1 MKCPC
6 CGAAKLIH
14 DTSDMSY
21 AYQGRSTVIP
31 GVTGDFCPTCGAIA
45 SSREHGERHI
55 ELVGV
60 FLHQMSAVYSAHP

>member
-6 CGAAKLIH
+6 CGAAKLVH
-14 DTSDMSY
+14 DTRDMSY
-21 AYQGRSTVIP
+21 AYQGLSATIP
-31 GVTGDFCPTCGAIA
+31 NVTGDFCPACGEIV

-60 FLHQMSAVYSAHP
+60 FLHQMSAGYSANP